1 MEPSLLSL
9 LPPLVAIALAII
21 LRQVVLAL
29 FTGVFLGALLV
40 YGNPIDALLR
50 SVDHYLVGSAADS
63 GHASILLFTFFLGG
77 MVGVVSKSGGAAGLA
92 SWVTRFA
99 KSPRSGALGT
109 WLLGLLIFF
118 DDYAN
123 SLLVGSAMRPITD
136 KLRMSRE
143 KLAFLID
150 ATAAP
155 VSSIAVVSS
164 WVGVEV
170 GYIAEQYKS
179 LGLEGDGYVIFLET
193 LPYRFYP
200 ILMIFFVFALVWQ
213 SRDFGPMA
221 KAERRAWTTGQ
232 VLRPGAQ
239 PAAEF
244 GDDGLL
250 EVEPRA
256 INAWF
261 PILTVVVVASI
272 GMWALGVAGLE
283 PGMEVTFRNVLGA
296 TDSTKALLWGS
307 FMGCLAA
314 LVCAVGTRSL
324 KLEPALDAWM
334 GGLKAMLPAGVILV
348 LAWALGQVCKDVKT
362 ADFVIQVLGK
372 DISPV
377 VFPAAVFVISGAV
390 AFATG
395 TSWGTMAILF
405 PLVVPLAHHVAQ
417 GNEHIMLGAIASI
430 LTGSVWGDHC
440 SPISDTTILSSLASA
455 CDHIDHVRT
464 QLPYAL
470 AVGGIAVVLGDVGS
484 AAFGYSPWV
493 GLMLGAAACWGLVRF
508 VGRPIHAQ
516 PQHAESQF
524 SPGSG

>member
-9 LPPLVAIALAII
+9 LPPLVAIVLAIA

-29 FTGVFLGALLV
+29 FTGIFLGALLIHH
-40 YGNPIDALLR
+40 NPVDALLR

-92 SWVTRFA
+92 TWVTRFA

-170 GYIAEQYKS
+170 GYISEQYKA

-200 ILMIFFVFALVWQ
+200 LLMIFFVFAVIWQ
-213 SRDFGPMA
+213 RRDFGPMA
-221 KAERRAWTTGQ
+221 SAEERAWMTGQ
-232 VLRPGAQ
+232 VLRPGAK

-250 EVEPRA
+250 DVTPRA

-261 PILTVVVVASI
+261 PVLTVVVVASV
-272 GMWALGVAGLE
+272 GMWVLGVEALE
-283 PGMEVTFRNVLGA
+283 EGTEATFRNVLGG
-296 TDSTKALLWGS
+296 TDSAKALLWGS
-307 FMGCLAA
+307 FMGCVAA
-314 LVCAVGTRSL
+314 LISAVGTRSL
-324 KLEPALDAWM
+324 GLEAALDAWM
-334 GGLKAMLPAGVILV
+334 AGLKAMLPAGVILV

-362 ADFVIQVLGK
+362 ANYVIQLLG
-372 DISPV
+372 DGISPAML
-377 VFPAAVFVISGAV
+377 PAAVFVISGAV

-417 GNEHIMLGAIASI
+417 GSEHVMLGAIASI

-470 AVGGIAVVLGDVGS
+470 FVGGISLVLGDVG
-484 AAFGYSPWV
+484 AAWLGYSPWI
-493 GLMLGAAACWGLVRF
+493 GLLLGCAACWASVR
-508 VGRPIHAQ
+508 VIGRPVHQ
-516 PQHAESQF
+516 GEKLGPQTR
-524 SPGSG
+524 